1 MKKII
6 LRQIPLGLDE
16 PKEALRKKA
25 ARLLRVTEGDIAAL
39 DILRE
44 SLDARK
50 KEELHFSCHV
60 AVSLLD
66 AAAKKAA
73 AGGAELWA
81 EKKTPDI
88 LPGDKP
94 LAGRPVVVGLGPC
107 GLFAALRLAQAG
119 LKPLVLERG
128 RPLEE
133 RQGDIARL
141 QGEALLDPES
151 NICFGEGGA
160 GAFSDGKLTTRIK
173 DPRSAQVLKEMIAS
187 GAPEEIAYQAKP
199 HLGTENVRKV
209 VADIRRRIE
218 KLGGTVLFGAKW
230 LGWQSK
236 NGCVSAALYEYQGK
250 KLSEETNALVL
261 AIGHSARDTFARL
274 LEGGLALESKPFA
287 VGVRVEHP
295 RQLIDENQH
304 GKFAG
309 HPRLGAADYKL
320 TAQAG
325 GRGVYSFCMCP
336 GGEVV
341 CSATEEGAAAVNG
354 MSYYARDGR
363 LSNSAIVVSVN
374 REDMPAGPLGGVEL
388 QRRLEQA
395 AYRAAG
401 GYGAVAQNIGDFM
414 TGK

>member
-173 DPRSAQVLKEMIAS
+173 DPRSAQVLKEMI
-187 GAPEEIAYQAKP
+187 
-199 HLGTENVRKV
+199 
-209 VADIRRRIE
+209 
-218 KLGGTVLFGAKW
+218 F
-230 LGWQSK
+230 
-236 NGCVSAALYEYQGK
+236 
-250 KLSEETNALVL
+250 
-261 AIGHSARDTFARL
+261 
-274 LEGGLALESKPFA
+274 
-287 VGVRVEHP
+287 RV
-295 RQLIDENQH
+295 
-304 GKFAG
+304 
-309 HPRLGAADYKL
+309 
-320 TAQAG
+320 
-325 GRGVYSFCMCP
+325 
-336 GGEVV
+336 
-341 CSATEEGAAAVNG
+341 
-354 MSYYARDGR
+354 
-363 LSNSAIVVSVN
+363 
-374 REDMPAGPLGGVEL
+374 
-388 QRRLEQA
+388 
-395 AYRAAG
+395 
-401 GYGAVAQNIGDFM
+401 
-414 TGK
+414 